1 MVRIK
6 MANPVEMEALLSA
19 EAYEKALGAHA

>member
-6 MANPVEMEALLSA
+6 MANPAEMEALLTA